1 MTGTTVSILIPAR
14 NEELTLPS
22 TLPGILRAAERLD
35 EPFELLV
42 VTPTTSPMLHRPPI
56 RDRRIRWLATERPG
70 KFQALRVGAAHA
82 GGDVLVLVDA
92 DVRPEPAA
100 FTELTRTIRAGT
112 ADVAAGRITFGAAAG
127 PPVARL
133 LTHWASMSADAWNL
147 LRSERP
153 EHRWALPGAL
163 YALRSELLPESLDV
177 ALVDDASIGLA
188 AERAGARFAYAA
200 NARVEVSAP
209 RTYPEWCR
217 QKLRSRRGWA
227 ALAEREPAK
236 VRALEACIARY
247 FAASTAGC
255 RTARL
260 MWAQD
265 RILRGV
271 ARLTPRP
278 EACAS
283 GSWTPQRATAPR
295 QLAMATHPPTRTPA
309 E

>member
-22 TLPGILRAAERLD
+22 TLPGILRAAEQLD
-35 EPFELLV
+35 EPFEIV
-42 VTPTTSPMLHRPPI
+42 VITPTTSPMLHRPPI
-56 RDRRIRWLATERPG
+56 RDHRIRWLATERPG

-82 GGDVLVLVDA
+82 DGDVLVLVDA
-92 DVRPEPAA
+92 DVRPDAAA
-100 FTELTRTIRAGT
+100 FDELTRTVRSGT
-112 ADVAAGRITFGAAAG
+112 ADVAAGRITFGAATG

-133 LTHWASMSADAWNL
+133 LTHWATMSADAWNL
-147 LRSERP
+147 LRSQRP

-200 NARVEVSAP
+200 NAGVEVSAP
-209 RTYPEWCR
+209 RTYREWCR

-227 ALAEREPAK
+227 ALAEREPGR
-236 VRALEACIARY
+236 VRALEACIAHC
-247 FAASTAGC
+247 FAASTAGS
-255 RTARL
+255 RTAGL
-260 MWAQD
+260 MWTQD
-265 RILRGV
+265 RVLRGV

-278 EACAS
+278 EACAT
-283 GSWTPQRATAPR
+283 GAWTPQRAAAPR
-295 QLAMATHPPTRTPA
+295 ELAMAAHRTTRTRA